1 MAAPQVTAGDRL
13 GFTLFLALA
22 VHGVLLFGVGFAP
35 EEPRA
40 APNSLDVTLATH
52 RADDAPE
59 EADFIAQANQVGSGT
74 EEDKSELTTTEEAP
88 FSDPDNREVQL
99 QEPTARQPTPVTR
112 QKIIVTRARSER
124 DQASEQQ
131 DRNQDD
137 PRRKADQDNAD
148 ELSREIASLQA
159 RLDKQKQ
166 AYAKRPRVRRLT
178 SVSAKAHYE
187 AAYIEA
193 FRRKVE
199 ATGTRH
205 FPRRALDSNTFG
217 GVRLMVALRRDG
229 GIEEVKVLQSSGHDF
244 LDQAAVQSVRLA
256 APFEPFTQDM
266 RERMD
271 VLEIIRTWKFDAN
284 RRVSSK

>member
-40 APNSLDVTLATH
+40 APNSLDVTLAMH

-88 FSDPDNREVQL
+88 FSDPDSRQVQL

>member
-40 APNSLDVTLATH
+40 APNSLDVTLAMH

-88 FSDPDNREVQL
+88 FSDPDSRQVQL

-124 DQASEQQ
+124 DIASEQQ

-137 PRRKADQDNAD
+137 PRRKADQDNMD

-229 GIEEVKVLQSSGHDF
+229 GIEEVEVLQSSGHDF

-271 VLEIIRTWKFDAN
+271 VLEIIRTWQFDAN

>member
-40 APNSLDVTLATH
+40 APNSLDVTLAMH

-88 FSDPDNREVQL
+88 FSDPDSRQVQL

-124 DQASEQQ
+124 DIASEQP

-137 PRRKADQDNAD
+137 PRRKADQDNVD

-229 GIEEVKVLQSSGHDF
+229 GIEEVEVLQSSGHDF

-271 VLEIIRTWKFDAN
+271 VLEIIRTWQFDAN

>member
-88 FSDPDNREVQL
+88 FSDPDSREVQL

-137 PRRKADQDNAD
+137 PRRKADQDNVD

>member
-88 FSDPDNREVQL
+88 FSDPDSRQVQL

-124 DQASEQQ
+124 DIASEQQ

-137 PRRKADQDNAD
+137 PRRKADQDNVD

-229 GIEEVKVLQSSGHDF
+229 GIEEVEVLQSSGHDF

-271 VLEIIRTWKFDAN
+271 VLEIIRTWKIDAN

>member
-40 APNSLDVTLATH
+40 APNSLDVTLAMH

-88 FSDPDNREVQL
+88 FSDPDSRQVQL

-124 DQASEQQ
+124 DIASEQQ

-137 PRRKADQDNAD
+137 PRRKADQDNVD

-229 GIEEVKVLQSSGHDF
+229 GIEEVEVLQGYHSLLWGGGWQPAVIEEVVPSRNMANYAYVCR
-244 LDQAAVQSVRLA
+244 LTAAAAQAAKYSLQM
-256 APFEPFTQDM
+256 P
-266 RERMD
+266 
-271 VLEIIRTWKFDAN
+271 
-284 RRVSSK
+284 

>member
-1 MAAPQVTAGDRL
+1 
-13 GFTLFLALA
+13 LFLALA

-40 APNSLDVTLATH
+40 APNSLDVTLAMH

-88 FSDPDNREVQL
+88 FSDPDSRQVQL

-137 PRRKADQDNAD
+137 PRRKADRDNMD

>member
-40 APNSLDVTLATH
+40 APNSLDVTLAMH

-88 FSDPDNREVQL
+88 FSDPDSRQVQL

-124 DQASEQQ
+124 DIASEQQ

-137 PRRKADQDNAD
+137 PRRKADQDNVD

-229 GIEEVKVLQSSGHDF
+229 GIEEVEVLQSSGHDF

-271 VLEIIRTWKFDAN
+271 VLEIIRTWQFDAN

>member
-40 APNSLDVTLATH
+40 APNSLDVTLAMH

-74 EEDKSELTTTEEAP
+74 EEEKSELTTTEEAP
-88 FSDPDNREVQL
+88 FSDPDSRQVQL

-124 DQASEQQ
+124 DIASEQQ

-137 PRRKADQDNAD
+137 PRRKADQDNVD

-229 GIEEVKVLQSSGHDF
+229 GIEEVEVLQSSGHDF

>member
-40 APNSLDVTLATH
+40 VPNSLDVTLATH

-88 FSDPDNREVQL
+88 FSDPDSREVQL

-124 DQASEQQ
+124 DIASEQQ

-137 PRRKADQDNAD
+137 PRRKADQDNVD

-229 GIEEVKVLQSSGHDF
+229 GIEEVEVLQSSGHDF

>member
-40 APNSLDVTLATH
+40 APNSLDVTLAMH

-88 FSDPDNREVQL
+88 FSDPDSREVQL

-124 DQASEQQ
+124 DIASEQQ

-137 PRRKADQDNAD
+137 PRRKADQDNVD

-271 VLEIIRTWKFDAN
+271 VLEIIRTWKFDA
-284 RRVSSK
+284 

>member
-22 VHGVLLFGVGFAP
+22 VHGVLLFGVGFAA

-40 APNSLDVTLATH
+40 APNSLDVTLAMH

-88 FSDPDNREVQL
+88 FSDPDSRQVQL

-124 DQASEQQ
+124 DIASEQQ

-137 PRRKADQDNAD
+137 PRRKADQDNVD

-229 GIEEVKVLQSSGHDF
+229 GIEEVEVLQSSGHDF

>member
-40 APNSLDVTLATH
+40 APNSLDVTLAMH

-59 EADFIAQANQVGSGT
+59 EADFIAQANQRGSGT

-88 FSDPDNREVQL
+88 FSDPDNRRVQL

-124 DQASEQQ
+124 DTASEQRDQ
-131 DRNQDD
+131 NQED
-137 PRRKADQDNAD
+137 PRRKADQDNVD

-187 AAYIEA
+187 AAYIDS

-256 APFEPFTQDM
+256 APFEPFTQEM

>member
-40 APNSLDVTLATH
+40 VPNSLDVTLATH